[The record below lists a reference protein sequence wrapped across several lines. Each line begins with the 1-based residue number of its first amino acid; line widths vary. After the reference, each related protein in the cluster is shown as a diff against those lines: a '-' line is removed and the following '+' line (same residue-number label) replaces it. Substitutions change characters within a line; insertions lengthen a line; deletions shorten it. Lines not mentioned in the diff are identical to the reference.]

1 VTWYRAKVINFNP
14 FEKLVK
20 FAIEA
25 LEFTGRSA
33 IYTRLVVWLRMLTAF
48 VSLEVAAQACAVVA
62 SFLVVRNLDK
72 SHYAW
77 YSLAFSLQ
85 STLGNFTLLGI
96 GTGMTSMA
104 GQWIADREKMGALTA
119 SAFRYR
125 SLLLA
130 IAGPLVLPV
139 FGYLLLKNGCPPW
152 HTLALVVLAVCLLF
166 VELNRQIFSSPVRIA
181 GRYNY
186 LQQAALLEAISRVAI
201 LGLLI
206 LLGCLSAWTTLL
218 VSVLVSGS
226 VVRLLIRRC
235 AQEFI
240 APHSTPDREIQRRLT
255 KLNFNV
261 LPSTITFVFQ
271 AQIGIAMISIFGKT
285 ASVADLGALTRIA
298 LLLIVP
304 QAIVSKII
312 EPKLARAKE
321 GADLWGKFGVS
332 VLCVAAMAAG
342 CFVLMFLFRHQF
354 LWLLGKDYSY
364 LEKEVVFYSGVA
376 CTGTVTAMSMMLLY
390 ARGWA
395 DYMWISPVAEVL
407 CQLGAIPL
415 LNLSTPMGVLKLDAV
430 RTVVAAIV
438 YGSLVC
444 GRFLQ
449 SKRTRNLKPLESDDI
464 EQKSDAE
471 TLAG

>member
-1 VTWYRAKVINFNP
+1 VINFNP

-20 FAIEA
+20 FVIET

-33 IYTRLVVWLRMLTAF
+33 IYTRLAVWLRMLTAF

-77 YSLAFSLQ
+77 YSLAFNLQ

-104 GQWIADREKMGALTA
+104 GQWIADREKMGALAA
-119 SAFRYR
+119 SALRYR
-125 SLLLA
+125 SLLLV
-130 IAGPLVLPV
+130 IVGPLVLPV

-152 HTLALVVLAVCLLF
+152 HTLVLVMLAVCLLF
-166 VELNRQIFSSPVRIA
+166 VELNRQIFSTPILIA

-218 VSVLVSGS
+218 VSILVSGS
-226 VVRLLIRRC
+226 VVRLLIRRR

-240 APHSTPDREIQRRLT
+240 APHGTPDREIQRRLT

-271 AQIGIAMISIFGKT
+271 TQIGVAMISIFGKT

-298 LLLIVP
+298 LVLIVP

-312 EPKLARAKE
+312 EPKLARARE
-321 GADLWGKFGVS
+321 GEDLWRKFGIS
-332 VLCVAAMAAG
+332 ALCVAAMAAG
-342 CFVLMFLFRHQF
+342 CFILMFLFRHQF
-354 LWLLGKDYSY
+354 LWLLGKDYWY
-364 LEKEVVFYSGVA
+364 LDKELVFYSGVA
-376 CTGTVTAMSMMLLY
+376 CTGTVTSMSMILLY

-407 CQLGAIPL
+407 CQVGAIPI
-415 LNLSTPMGVLKLDAV
+415 LNLSTPMGVFKLDAV
-430 RTVVAAIV
+430 RTGVAAIV

-449 SKRTRNLKPLESDDI
+449 CRRARNLKPLESDDT
-464 EQKSDAE
+464 EHKSDVE

>member
-1 VTWYRAKVINFNP
+1 
-14 FEKLVK
+14 
-20 FAIEA
+20 
-25 LEFTGRSA
+25 
-33 IYTRLVVWLRMLTAF
+33 
-48 VSLEVAAQACAVVA
+48 
-62 SFLVVRNLDK
+62 
-72 SHYAW
+72 
-77 YSLAFSLQ
+77 
-85 STLGNFTLLGI
+85 
-96 GTGMTSMA
+96 MTSMA
-104 GQWIADREKMGALTA
+104 GQWIEDREQMGALTA
-119 SAFRYR
+119 SAFKYR
-125 SLLLA
+125 SFLMM
-130 IAGPLVLPV
+130 IVGPLVLPV

-152 HTLALVVLAVCLLF
+152 HTLALVVLAVCLFF

-218 VSVLVSGS
+218 VSVLISGS
-226 VVRLLIRRC
+226 VVRFLIKRR

-240 APHSTPDREIQRRLT
+240 APHGRPDREIQRRLT
-255 KLNFNV
+255 KLNLNV

-271 AQIGIAMISIFGKT
+271 AQIGIAMISIFGKP
-285 ASVADLGALTRIA
+285 ASVADLGALTRVA

-321 GADLWGKFGVS
+321 GADLWRKFGAS

-342 CFVLMFLFRHQF
+342 CFILMFLFRRQF
-354 LWLLGKDYSY
+354 LWLLGKDYWY
-364 LEKEVVFYSGVA
+364 LEKEVAFYSGVA
-376 CTGTVTAMSMMLLY
+376 CAGTVTAMSMMLLY

-407 CQLGAIPL
+407 GQLGAIPL
-415 LNLSTPMGVLKLDAV
+415 LNLSTPMGVLKLNAV
-430 RTVVAAIV
+430 RVAVAAVV

-444 GRFLQ
+444 GRFLH
-449 SKRTRNLKPLESDDI
+449 SERARNLKPLESDDI
-464 EQKSDAE
+464 EQKSDVE
-471 TLAG
+471 TLPR

>member
-1 VTWYRAKVINFNP
+1 
-14 FEKLVK
+14 LVK

-25 LEFTGRSA
+25 LELTGGSA
-33 IYTRLVVWLRMLTAF
+33 IYTRLLGWLRMLTGF

-72 SHYAW
+72 NHYAW
-77 YSLAFSLQ
+77 YSLAFNLQ
-85 STLGNFTLLGI
+85 TTLGTFTILGI

-104 GQWIADREKMGALTA
+104 GQWIADREKMGALAA

-125 SLLLA
+125 SFLLV
-130 IAGPLVLPV
+130 IVGPLVLPV
-139 FGYLLLKNGCPPW
+139 FGYLLVKNGCPPW
-152 HTLALVVLAVCLLF
+152 HTLALLVLAVCLLF
-166 VELNRQIFSSPVRIA
+166 VELNRQIFGTPVLIA

-186 LQQAALLEAISRVAI
+186 LQQAALLETISRVAI

-226 VVRLLIRRC
+226 VVRFLIKRG

-240 APHSTPDREIQRRLT
+240 APHGTPDREIQRRLT

-261 LPSTITFVFQ
+261 LPSMTIYVFQ
-271 AQIGIAMISIFGKT
+271 AQIGIAMMSIFGKT
-285 ASVADLGALTRIA
+285 ASVADLGALTRIG
-298 LLLIVP
+298 LLLSVP
-304 QAIVSKII
+304 QAIVAKII
-312 EPKLARAKE
+312 EPNLARAKE
-321 GADLWGKFGVS
+321 GADLWRKFGTS

-342 CFVLMFLFRHQF
+342 SFTLMFLFRHQF
-354 LWLLGKDYSY
+354 LWILGKDYWY
-364 LEKEVVFYSGVA
+364 LEKEVVFYSVVA
-376 CTGTVTAMSMMLLY
+376 CSGTVTAMSMILLY

-395 DYMWISPVAEVL
+395 DYMWISPIAGVL
-407 CQLGAIPL
+407 CQLGVMPL
-415 LNLSTPMGVLKLDAV
+415 LNLSTPMGVLKWDAV
-430 RTVVAAIV
+430 RIAVDAIV

-449 SKRTRNLKPLESDDI
+449 SKQARNLKPLESDGI
-464 EQKSDAE
+464 
-471 TLAG
+471 

>member
-1 VTWYRAKVINFNP
+1 
-14 FEKLVK
+14 LVK

-33 IYTRLVVWLRMLTAF
+33 IYTRLLGWLRMLTAF
-48 VSLEVAAQACAVVA
+48 VSLEVAAQACTVVA

-72 SHYAW
+72 NHYAW
-77 YSLAFSLQ
+77 YSLAFNLQ
-85 STLGNFTLLGI
+85 STLGILTLLGI

-104 GQWIADREKMGALTA
+104 GQWIADREKMGSLAA

-125 SLLLA
+125 SLLLV
-130 IAGPLVLPV
+130 IVGPLVLPV
-139 FGYLLLKNGCPPW
+139 FGYLLLKNACPPG
-152 HTLALVVLAVCLLF
+152 HTLALVMLALCLFF
-166 VELNRQIFSSPVRIA
+166 VELNRQIFSAPVRIA
-181 GRYNY
+181 GAYNY
-186 LQQAALLEAISRVAI
+186 LQRAALLEAIFRVAI

-226 VVRLLIRRC
+226 VVRFLIKRR

-240 APHSTPDREIQRRLT
+240 APHATPDREIQRRLT

-298 LLLIVP
+298 LLLTVP

-321 GADLWGKFGVS
+321 GADLWRKFGLS

-342 CFVLMFLFRHQF
+342 CFTLMFLFRYQF
-354 LWLLGKDYSY
+354 LWLLGKDYWY
-364 LEKEVVFYSGVA
+364 LEKEVVFYSGLA
-376 CTGTVTAMSMMLLY
+376 CTGTMTYMPFLLLY

-395 DYMWISPVAEVL
+395 DYMWICPVAQVF
-407 CQLGAIPL
+407 CQLGALSL
-415 LNLSTPMGVLKLDAV
+415 LNLSTPMGVLQLDAV
-430 RTVVAAIV
+430 RIPVAAIV

-449 SKRTRNLKPLESDDI
+449 SKRARNLKPLEDDDI
-464 EQKSDAE
+464 EPKSDVE

>member
-1 VTWYRAKVINFNP
+1 
-14 FEKLVK
+14 LVK

-25 LEFTGRSA
+25 LELTGRSA
-33 IYTRLVVWLRMLTAF
+33 IYTRLLGWLRMLTAF

-72 SHYAW
+72 NHYAW
-77 YSLAFSLQ
+77 YSLAFNLQ
-85 STLGNFTLLGI
+85 STLSNLTLLGI
-96 GTGMTSMA
+96 GTGMMSMG
-104 GQWIADREKMGALTA
+104 GQWIADPEKMGALAA

-125 SLLLA
+125 SLLLV
-130 IAGPLVLPV
+130 IVGPLALPV

-152 HTLALVVLAVCLLF
+152 HTLALVVLAVCLL
-166 VELNRQIFSSPVRIA
+166 VAELNRQIFSTPVRIA

-206 LLGCLSAWTTLL
+206 LLGCLSACTTLL

-226 VVRLLIRRC
+226 IVRFLIKRR

-240 APHSTPDREIQRRLT
+240 APHGTPDREIWRRLT
-255 KLNFNV
+255 KLNFKL
-261 LPSTITFVFQ
+261 LPSTIIFVFR
-271 AQIGIAMISIFGKT
+271 AQIGVAMISVFGKT
-285 ASVADLGALTRIA
+285 ASVADLNALTRIA
-298 LLLIVP
+298 LLLTVP

-312 EPKLARAKE
+312 EPKLASAKE
-321 GADLWGKFGVS
+321 GADLWRKFGVS

-342 CFVLMFLFRHQF
+342 CFTLMFLFRHQF
-354 LWLLGKDYSY
+354 LWLLGKDYWY
-364 LEKEVVFYSGVA
+364 LEKESAFYSGVA
-376 CTGTVTAMSMMLLY
+376 CTETVTAMSMMLLY

-407 CQLGAIPL
+407 CQLAAIPL

-430 RTVVAAIV
+430 RTGVAAIA
-438 YGSLVC
+438 YGSLVW

-449 SKRTRNLKPLESDDI
+449 SKRARNLKPLENDDI
-464 EQKSDAE
+464 
-471 TLAG
+471 

>member
-1 VTWYRAKVINFNP
+1 VI
-14 FEKLVK
+14 V
-20 FAIEA
+20 
-25 LEFTGRSA
+25 
-33 IYTRLVVWLRMLTAF
+33 
-48 VSLEVAAQACAVVA
+48 
-62 SFLVVRNLDK
+62 
-72 SHYAW
+72 
-77 YSLAFSLQ
+77 
-85 STLGNFTLLGI
+85 
-96 GTGMTSMA
+96 
-104 GQWIADREKMGALTA
+104 
-119 SAFRYR
+119 
-125 SLLLA
+125 
-130 IAGPLVLPV
+130 GPLVLPV
-139 FGYLLLKNGCPPW
+139 FGYLLLKNGCTPW
-152 HTLALVVLAVCLLF
+152 HTVVLVMLAVCLLF

-226 VVRLLIRRC
+226 VVRFLIKRR

-240 APHSTPDREIQRRLT
+240 APDGTPDREIQRRLT

-271 AQIGIAMISIFGKT
+271 TQIGIAMISIFGKT

-298 LLLIVP
+298 LVLVVP

-312 EPKLARAKE
+312 EPKLARARE
-321 GADLWGKFGVS
+321 GADLWRKFGIS

-342 CFVLMFLFRHQF
+342 CFTLMFLFRHQF
-354 LWLLGKDYSY
+354 LWLLGKDYWY
-364 LEKEVVFYSGVA
+364 LEKELVFYSGVA
-376 CTGTVTAMSMMLLY
+376 CTGTVTAMSMILLY

-395 DYMWISPVAEVL
+395 DYMWISPVTEVL

-415 LNLSTPMGVLKLDAV
+415 LNLSTPMGVIKLDAV
-430 RTVVAAIV
+430 RAAVAAIV

-449 SKRTRNLKPLESDDI
+449 SRRARNLKPLESDDI
-464 EQKSDAE
+464 R
-471 TLAG
+471 AGNGAQPSKVYE